1 MSSRNAV
8 GAFVGVMLLG
18 CARGAAPESA
28 LFSVEDP
35 RGDDH
40 GDGQLSYPIREDL
53 HDGDLD
59 LVRFT
64 ARADSEGT
72 VFEATFAR
80 PIARPDPRALDLAG
94 TSLTSVAKLGFYT
107 FNLDVYVDTDR
118 VEGSGRRDLL
128 PGRMAE
134 VTASGA
140 WEKAIC
146 LTPRPLEARDELRR
160 IWIAERTRELAA
172 KSTVDTSAAGA
183 VEREVERRIQSE
195 VYFPNR
201 VRVTGPTVRFSV
213 PRSVLGGEASPSW
226 GYVVAVSVADLNP
239 KQTLTSLIG
248 LRAQDISGMMI
259 AGIAPIATREQLG
272 GGRAADPWQ
281 PPLLDI
287 IVSPGQRQEEILVGP
302 LRKVGERVQI
312 PPFSPAGTVA
322 TEPPAPPPPED
333 ASTPSPPAPP

>member
-1 MSSRNAV
+1 VRRLAV
-8 GAFVGVMLLG
+8 LVLAAALPG
-18 CARGAAPESA
+18 CARLSAPEST

-53 HDGDLD
+53 RDGDLD

-64 ARADSEGT
+64 VRPDAEGT

-94 TSLTSVAKLGFYT
+94 TSLTSIAKLGFYT
-107 FNLDVYVDTDR
+107 FNLDVYLDTDR
-118 VEGSGRRDLL
+118 VEGSGHRALL
-128 PGRMAE
+128 PGRLAE

-172 KSTVDTSAAGA
+172 KSTVDPSTAAA
-183 VEREVERRIQSE
+183 VEREVDRRIQSE

-201 VRVTGPTVRFSV
+201 VRVAGPTVRFTV
-213 PRSVLGGEASPSW
+213 PRGVLGGEASPSW
-226 GYVVAVSVADLNP
+226 GYLVAVSLADLEP
-239 KQTLTSLIG
+239 KQTLTSLLG
-248 LRAQDISGMMI
+248 LKGQDTSGVMI
-259 AGIAPIATREQLG
+259 TGIAPIATREKLG

-287 IVSPGQRQEEILVGP
+287 IVGPGQRQEEILVGSF
-302 LRKVGERVQI
+302 RQVGERVQI
-312 PPFSPAGTVA
+312 PPFVPSGQ
-322 TEPPAPPPPED
+322 PPRQLDGEGGPPPDLTVHPDGAPEG
-333 ASTPSPPAPP
+333 